1 MLEINRYS
9 VIPNDYTLLR
19 TIRFRLKYYQGNKI
33 LNDYISENFN
43 YFLDLNHKNKLIL
56 NIYFLSTSRSS
67 IIWSCLNGQNI
78 TGPWIS
84 D

>member
-33 LNDYISENFN
+33 LNDYISENFWIWLN
-43 YFLDLNHKNKLIL
+43 LGNLTIFLI
-56 NIYFLSTSRSS
+56 
-67 IIWSCLNGQNI
+67 
-78 TGPWIS
+78 
-84 D
+84 